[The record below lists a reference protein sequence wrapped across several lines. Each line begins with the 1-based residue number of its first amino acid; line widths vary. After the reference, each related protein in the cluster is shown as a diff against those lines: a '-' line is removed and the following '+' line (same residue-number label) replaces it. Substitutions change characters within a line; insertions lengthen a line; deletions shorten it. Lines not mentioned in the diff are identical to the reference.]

1 MTQQTPPA
9 PGAQYQPPEDEVQA
23 KKKRRRWPWVIVIA
37 ALIVIAAAITVTA
50 VSGIGGDSTSAD
62 PVAPAAPGAPV
73 APAAPGAPVAPEAP
87 AEQATGNGTVYEVIG
102 EGDGTAMV
110 TYSADENVNLV
121 QEDGVALPWTKT
133 VELGDGSI
141 AGVASLTAQGDRSI
155 TSITCRVIR
164 NDEVLSENTSTGQY
178 AVVNCSRL

>member
-9 PGAQYQPPEDEVQA
+9 PGAQYQPPEEEVQA

-37 ALIVIAAAITVTA
+37 ALIVIAVVITVTA
-50 VSGIGGDSTSAD
+50 VSGIGDDSTSAD
-62 PVAPAAPGAPV
+62 SG
-73 APAAPGAPVAPEAP
+73 APGAPVAPEAP